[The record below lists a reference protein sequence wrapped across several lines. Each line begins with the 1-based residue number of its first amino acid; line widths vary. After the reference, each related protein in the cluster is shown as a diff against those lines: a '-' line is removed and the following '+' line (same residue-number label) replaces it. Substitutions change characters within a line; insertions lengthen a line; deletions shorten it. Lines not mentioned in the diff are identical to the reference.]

1 MIYGKIK
8 VIIKINRDGLGG
20 YRAGGNKINL
30 E

>member
-1 MIYGKIK
+1 MINGKIK
-8 VIIKINRDGLGG
+8 VIIQTNGDGLGG